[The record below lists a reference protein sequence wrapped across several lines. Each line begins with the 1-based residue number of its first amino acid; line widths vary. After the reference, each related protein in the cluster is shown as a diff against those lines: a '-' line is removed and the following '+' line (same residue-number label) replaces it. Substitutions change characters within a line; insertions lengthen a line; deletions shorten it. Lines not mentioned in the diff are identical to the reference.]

1 MRLARPFFAVVL
13 MVLAFVAGAKFAAAQ
28 SPLGIGASEPSF
40 SSSFG
45 PFQGVLITI
54 NHYQQQFYRAL
65 TGALKA
71 MHDDPV
77 KVLGLVGLSF
87 AYGIFHAAGPGHGKA
102 VISSY
107 MIANETELKRGILI
121 SLLSSLAQGIMAV
134 LLVGTAY
141 LLLRGTAVSM
151 GDATLFM
158 ERASFLLVA
167 GFGAWLVFAKSR
179 PLFSGHGPQTVA
191 LASAGADHHG
201 QDHDEH
207 HHHDHRHAAHDHHDH
222 VHGPDCGCGHAHM
235 PEPSTLGAKDFD
247 WKGAGAAIL
256 AIGMRPCS
264 GALIVLTFALLNGLI
279 LGGIASVFAMAIG
292 TAITVSV
299 LAIIAVSAKGIAVRL
314 AGRGSKRATRIGY
327 SIEIGGALLVT
338 LLGLTLFAASMTG

>member
-1 MRLARPFFAVVL
+1 MRITRPLLAVFL
-13 MVLAFVAGAKFAAAQ
+13 IVLAFVAGAKFAAAQ

-45 PFQGVLITI
+45 PFQGMLITI

-71 MHDDPV
+71 MQDDPF

-87 AYGIFHAAGPGHGKA
+87 AYGVFHAAGPGHGKA

-107 MIANETELKRGILI
+107 MIANETELKRGIMI
-121 SLLSSLAQGIMAV
+121 SLLASLAQGLMAV

-158 ERASFLLVA
+158 ERASFLLIA
-167 GFGAWLVFAKSR
+167 GFGAWLVFTKSR
-179 PLFSGHGPQTVA
+179 PLMTGHQGHAPAT
-191 LASAGADHHG
+191 AGAHIDHDHHET
-201 QDHDEH
+201 DHHTHAH
-207 HHHDHRHAAHDHHDH
+207 HEHDH

-235 PEPSTLGAKDFD
+235 PEPSTLGGRTFN
-247 WKGAGAAIL
+247 WKSAGAAIL

-292 TAITVSV
+292 TAITVSA
-299 LAIIAVSAKGIAVRL
+299 LAIIAVSAKGLAIRL
-314 AGRGSKRATRIGY
+314 AGHGSHRATVIGRT
-327 SIEIGGALLVT
+327 IEIGGAFLVM
-338 LLGLTLFAASMTG
+338 LMGLTLFAASMTG